1 MCSSDLISVIT
12 DLGGFDTPVEV
23 SHEEVQE
30 AANKAQPLM
39 TEIMRE
45 IIRQA

>member
-1 MCSSDLISVIT
+1 MSVIT
-12 DLGGFDTPVEV
+12 DLGGFETPVEV

-39 TEIMRE
+39 TAIMRE
-45 IIRQA
+45 MIRQA